1 MSQDPFNPGT
11 GAGVLAYRVAAVA
24 EALGCS
30 GAVDSLSEAVRQV
43 RRERDE
49 AVKELAH
56 AREQLTRVHAE
67 RVAADRR
74 NVGLRRDLA
83 KLLAEH
89 GGVP

>member
-1 MSQDPFNPGT
+1 M
-11 GAGVLAYRVAAVA
+11 
-24 EALGCS
+24 
-30 GAVDSLSEAVRQV
+30 
-43 RRERDE
+43 
-49 AVKELAH
+49 KELAH